1 VSLVANADWRRRCA
15 DFAPPSHSS
24 FAAPR
29 CAALSRSRLP
39 RPGRFECALRA
50 QPISRGW
57 ISSRGVP
64 ADDAAALSP
73 EHREVLSFNRRSG
86 AEWLQSL
93 EIADNLRSAPVYA
106 GEAAR
111 LRGPVG
117 ALAPAALPARM
128 RAVALEAA
136 TTGMNRLEMRNEKIM
151 LVRLS
156 I

>member
-1 VSLVANADWRRRCA
+1 MSRVANADWRCRCA
-15 DFAPPSHSS
+15 DFAPQ
-24 FAAPR
+24 AT
-29 CAALSRSRLP
+29 LRLP
-39 RPGRFECALRA
+39 PHLAPFSRALRSPA
-50 QPISRGW
+50 PVASSALFVPSQSARGW

-73 EHREVLSFNRRSG
+73 ERREVLSFNRRAG

-128 RAVALEAA
+128 RAVAPEAA